1 MSDEVAVEVRN
12 VSKRFRLFHEKQST
26 LKATILS
33 GGRRARFEEFW
44 ALDDVSLDVPRGS
57 TFALIGENGSGKST
71 LLKCMAK
78 ILVPDRGTIAVDGK
92 LSALLEL
99 GAGFHAELSGREN
112 VYLNGSILGLS
123 KKQIDERFDDI
134 VNFAGPEVERFIDTP
149 VKNYSS
155 GMFVRLGF
163 AIAINVEPEVLLVDE
178 ILAVGDEA
186 FQHKCTERF
195 ALLRSRGV
203 TIVLVSHS
211 LDAVRNMCDRAA
223 WLEHGHLK
231 EVGLSGHVV
240 ESYLTHVRAAR
251 EDAKEADEKPKPKVD
266 DVIRGVEL
274 LDAAGRPTTVIRT
287 GEPASFRFRL
297 DLPADED
304 TKVLRLEFMRDDGML
319 VSAVSTRETSGTLD
333 PYSGEQVVEYH
344 IPRVLLGTG
353 TYKLGVVLATRWVEL
368 ARSDGALRFDVANGG
383 LLHHG
388 GYMLVGGD
396 WEIVDTS
403 LPQALPGS

>member
-1 MSDEVAVEVRN
+1 M
-12 VSKRFRLFHEKQST
+12 
-26 LKATILS
+26 
-33 GGRRARFEEFW
+33 AR
-44 ALDDVSLDVPRGS
+44 
-57 TFALIGENGSGKST
+57 
-71 LLKCMAK
+71 
-78 ILVPDRGTIAVDGK
+78 ILVPDKGAINVNGK

-112 VYLNGSILGLS
+112 VYLNGSILGLA

-134 VNFAGPEVERFIDTP
+134 VHFAGPEVERFIDTP

-231 EVGLSGHVV
+231 EVGLSGNVV

-251 EDAKEADEKPKPKVD
+251 KVDDQAEETPKPKAD
-266 DVIRGVEL
+266 DVIHSVEL
-274 LDAAGRPTTVIRT
+274 LDGTGQPATVIRT
-287 GEPASFRFRL
+287 GEPARL
-297 DLPADED
+297 RLRVTLPPDE

-319 VSAVSTRETSGTLD
+319 VSAVSTRETAAALD
-333 PYSGEQVVEYH
+333 PYTGEQTIEYE
-344 IPRVLLGTG
+344 IDRVLLGTG
-353 TYKLGVVLATRWVEL
+353 SYHLGVVLSTRWVEL
-368 ARSDGALRFDVANGG
+368 ARVDRALRFDVANGA

-388 GYMLVGGD
+388 GFMLVGGD
-396 WEIVDTS
+396 WKIADHEPRRS
-403 LPQALPGS
+403 

>member
-1 MSDEVAVEVRN
+1 MSDDVAVEVRG

-33 GGRRARFEEFW
+33 GGRRSRYEEFW

-78 ILVPDRGTIAVDGK
+78 ILVPDAGSITVNGK

-123 KKQIDERFDDI
+123 KKQIDDRFDDI

-240 ESYLTHVRAAR
+240 ESYLTHVRSAR

-266 DVIRGVEL
+266 EVIRGVEL
-274 LDAAGRPTTVIRT
+274 FDGQGQPATVIRT
-287 GEPASFRFRL
+287 GESATFRVRL
-297 DLPADED
+297 NLPADED

-319 VSAVSTRETSGTLD
+319 VSAVSTRETSGSLD
-333 PYSGEQVVEYH
+333 PYSGEQVVDYH

-353 TYKLGVVLATRWVEL
+353 TYKLGIVLATRWVEL
-368 ARSDGALRFDVANGG
+368 ARSDAALRFDVANGA

-388 GYMLVGGD
+388 GSMLVGGD
-396 WEIVDTS
+396 WQIVDS
-403 LPQALPGS
+403 AAVQALPGS